1 MADDN
6 LLDPV
11 ELKGGRIDSVS
22 FPPGSPMPFIEAT
35 VNRSDDVKKVADKAQ
50 QAAEGAHDA
59 QQKNDEQDVILA
71 NHEVRIGTLEV
82 KVEDHEVRITANT
95 NAIAALDVR
104 LTTSEGKIVV
114 LRTDVDAQ
122 GVRLTAAEGNIT
134 AIDSRVSS
142 VEADVAVI
150 KPNYISKA
158 VSTSQSVQASG
169 GSFLVGNIPSPT
181 SDKLQVGGSEN
192 VSVSYK
198 VAGLQVVSA
207 QQTGW
212 TASTGTALKGG
223 INAAT
228 AYTVGA
234 AYSQAEV
241 QAIAA
246 GLVEA
251 RRVIKAL
258 QDALAATTGHGLI
271 NA

>member
-1 MADDN
+1 MANDN

-35 VNRSDDVKKVADKAQ
+35 VNRSDDVQKVSEKAQ
-50 QAAEGAHDA
+50 QAADGAHDA
-59 QQKNDEQDVILA
+59 QVKNDEQDVILA
-71 NHEVRIGTLEV
+71 NHEGRIDTLEV
-82 KVEDHEVRITANT
+82 TVADHEIRITANT

-104 LTTSEGKIVV
+104 LTTAEGQIVV

-122 GVRLTAAEGNIT
+122 GVRLTTAEGNIT
-134 AIDSRVSS
+134 SLDSRVSS
-142 VEADVAVI
+142 VETDIAAI

-158 VSTSQSVQASG
+158 ASTSQSVQASG

-181 SDKLQVGGSEN
+181 TDKLQVGGSEN

-198 VAGLQVVSA
+198 VAGTQVVSS

-223 INAAT
+223 MNAAT

-234 AYSQAEV
+234 TYSQSEV

>member
-6 LLDPV
+6 LNDPI
-11 ELKGGRIDSVS
+11 ELKGGRLDANT
-22 FPPGSPMPFIEAT
+22 FPPGSSIPFRDSLI
-35 VNRSDDVKKVADKAQ
+35 NRSDDVQKVADKAQ
-50 QAAEGAHDA
+50 QAADGAYDA
-59 QQKNDEQDVILA
+59 QVKNDEQDVILA
-71 NHEVRIGTLEV
+71 DYGFRIGTLEV
-82 KVEDHEVRITANT
+82 KVEDHEIRITANT
-95 NAIAALDVR
+95 VAIAALDVR
-104 LTTSEGKIVV
+104 ITTAEGNIVT

-122 GVRLTAAEGNIT
+122 GVRITAAEGNIT
-134 AIDSRVSS
+134 SLGSRVTVTESDI
-142 VEADVAVI
+142 AGI
-150 KPNYISKA
+150 KPNYVSKA

-169 GSFLVGNIPSPT
+169 GSFLVGNVPSPT
-181 SDKLQVGGSEN
+181 TDKLQVGGSEN

-198 VAGLQVVSA
+198 VGGLQVVSA

-223 INAAT
+223 MNAAT

-234 AYSQAEV
+234 TYSQTEV
-241 QAIAA
+241 QALAA

-258 QDALAATTGHGLI
+258 QDALAATAGHGLI

>member
-50 QAAEGAHDA
+50 QAAGGAHDA

-82 KVEDHEVRITANT
+82 RVEDHEVRITANT

-104 LTTSEGKIVV
+104 LTTAEGNIVT

-122 GVRLTAAEGNIT
+122 GVRLTAAESDI
-134 AIDSRVSS
+134 
-142 VEADVAVI
+142 AVI
-150 KPNYISKA
+150 KPNYVSKA
-158 VSTSQSVQASG
+158 VSTSQSVQVSG
-169 GSFLVGNIPSPT
+169 GSFLVGNVPSPT

-228 AYTVGA
+228 AYPAGA
-234 AYSQAEV
+234 LYSQAEV

-258 QDALAATTGHGLI
+258 QDALAATSGHGLI